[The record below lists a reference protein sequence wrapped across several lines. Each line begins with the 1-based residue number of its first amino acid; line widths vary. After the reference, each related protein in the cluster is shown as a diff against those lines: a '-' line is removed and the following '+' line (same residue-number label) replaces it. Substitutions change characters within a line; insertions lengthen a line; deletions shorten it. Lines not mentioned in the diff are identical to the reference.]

1 MIVAIAIYLQAYFP
15 RNMWRLVMALLLW
28 GLPQLSFA
36 ISRIEISAQTVS
48 YDALATAYDAR
59 ATIDLKRH
67 TIADIHAKKIE
78 YNQLEARNA
87 QLHLDDQPNAKISV
101 LAEVKQKQDKQ
112 WAKAKLLCIVPK
124 NLQKDTWHCESGQYQ
139 AAHIDLP
146 FNLHLTP
153 RPNGFNANLHLTE
166 ASFSDEAGLHAAEKL
181 SGDLEFNLTKEAL
194 GYRWQ
199 NTLNWAGGEMFWQ
212 PFYFNGGGHQLSAS
226 GMVNE
231 NTVTVETAT
240 LKLKNVG
247 DLAFSG
253 QIRRSDFS
261 IIALDANMPSLDLSE
276 AYPMIFKPLLEKTA
290 FNNADIDG
298 KAALKVS
305 VRNAE
310 IKTFELKLQDVNI
323 DDKNKKFAFYNINAQ
338 LPWNYDEA
346 KKVSLAYSGG
356 HLLNL
361 PLGAANLHA
370 EVNRYSLTSPNLTL
384 PILDGA
390 LKLSDV
396 SAARIGTDWYWHLQA
411 QLIPVSMADFS
422 RALNLPVMQGK
433 ASAEI
438 PLVTYSAGNLTA
450 DGEMVLNVFDGTATI
465 TNLTMRNPLGIAP
478 RLNAD
483 IALRHLDLGNLT
495 RTFSFGAIEG
505 KLDGDIDDL
514 QLQNWKPVKFD
525 AEVHSSPG
533 KYPKK
538 ISQRAV
544 ENISALGGAGAAAA
558 IQRSF
563 LQFFKQFNYE
573 KIGLSCKLRN
583 DVCEM
588 NGIASTDGGYIIVK
602 GSGIPAITVLG
613 YNHSVGW
620 SELLARVKRVIDGNT
635 KAVVK

>member
-1 MIVAIAIYLQAYFP
+1 MIVATAIYLQACSP
-15 RNMWRLVMALLLW
+15 HNMWRVVVTLLLW
-28 GLPQLSFA
+28 VLPQQSFA
-36 ISRIEISAQTVS
+36 ISRVEIHAQTIT
-48 YDALATAYDAR
+48 YDQQATAYDAH
-59 ATIDLKRH
+59 ATIDLKH
-67 TIADIHAKKIE
+67 HAVVDVQAKKIE
-78 YNQLEARNA
+78 YSQFEVRNA
-87 QLHLDDQPNAKISV
+87 LLHLDHQANAKISAS
-101 LAEVKQKQDKQ
+101 AEVKQKQDKQ
-112 WAKAKLLCIVPK
+112 WAKAKLLCVVPQR
-124 NLQKDTWHCESGQYQ
+124 LQTDTWHCESGQYQ
-139 AAHIDLP
+139 AAQIDLP
-146 FNLHLTP
+146 FSLHLTLQ
-153 RPNGFNANLHLTE
+153 PNGFKANLNLKE
-166 ASFSDEAGLHAAEKL
+166 ANFSDEAGLHAAEKL
-181 SGDLEFNLTKEAL
+181 SGDLELNLTKEAH

-212 PFYFNGGGHQLSAS
+212 PFYFSGGGHRLSAS
-226 GMVNE
+226 GVLNE
-231 NTVTVETAT
+231 HAVTFDAST
-240 LKLKNVG
+240 LHIKNVG
-247 DLAFSG
+247 DIAFSG
-253 QIRRSDFS
+253 KIRRSDFHL
-261 IIALDANMPSLDLSE
+261 ITLDADMPNLDLGE

-290 FNNADIDG
+290 FNNADIGG
-298 KAALKVS
+298 KAALKVA
-305 VRNAE
+305 VRDAE
-310 IKTFELKLQDVNI
+310 IKTFELKLHDVNI

-338 LPWNYDEA
+338 LPWSYDEA

-370 EVNRYSLTSPNLTL
+370 EVNRYSLISPNLTL

-422 RALNLPVMQGK
+422 RALNLPIMQGK

-438 PLVTYSAGNLTA
+438 PLVTYSAGNLTT

-483 IALRHLDLGNLT
+483 IALRNLDLGKLT

-583 DVCEM
+583 DICEM

-620 SELLARVKRVIDGNT
+620 GELLARVKRVIDGNT